1 MDERTLEIT
10 RLMQKVDDL
19 EKENAYLRSI
29 IDRFLPFPEKI
40 NNT

>member
-19 EKENAYLRSI
+19 EKENTYLRSI
-29 IDRFLPFPEKI
+29 IDRFLPFPDKI